1 MFSLLPLQDITCLN
15 PFPKIPQNP
24 LAYHQNITN
33 FASNLAT
40 TKQEVM
46 NEYEVKP
53 SELIKNNAHTF
64 YELYIN
70 GKCLFREFIEEIKPK
85 SQDEKTFYGLVSIM
99 EKINPQ
105 IMLPQTKF
113 RHIKGSK
120 RKDLFE
126 FKKKQHESVCYKTTT
141 QFLYHNWRL

>member
-1 MFSLLPLQDITCLN
+1 MFSLLPLQDITCPN

-126 FKKKQHESVCYKTTT
+126 LKKKQHESVCYKTTT